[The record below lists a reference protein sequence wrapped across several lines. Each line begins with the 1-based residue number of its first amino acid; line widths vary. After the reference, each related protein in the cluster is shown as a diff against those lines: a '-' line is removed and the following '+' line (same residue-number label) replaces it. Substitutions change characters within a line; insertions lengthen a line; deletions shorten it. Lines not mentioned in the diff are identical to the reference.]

1 MIARGARR
9 RGNAEAT
16 PQSTPVAM
24 PDPGLRGYN
33 RAMGMK
39 LAAGDP
45 LPSVGLR
52 ATDGFLLNL
61 RTFVTKQPALIL
73 FFGGPTLS
81 GAARRRGLKTIEA
94 LANGHERL
102 HQAGIAVAGISC
114 DSEEQQSEFV
124 AKHQLPFLLLSDER
138 RSAVEMLGIDT
149 VADGEN
155 VNVAQPVAV
164 AVDRD
169 GIIRSVIDRIEPDA
183 LVDRAVRAL
192 CEPIPAAAEDAS
204 TGS

>member
-1 MIARGARR
+1 M
-9 RGNAEAT
+9 
-16 PQSTPVAM
+16 S
-24 PDPGLRGYN
+24 
-33 RAMGMK
+33 MK
-39 LAAGDP
+39 LAVGDP

-61 RTFVTKQPALIL
+61 RSNVTKQPALIL
-73 FFGGPTLS
+73 FFGAPTLS
-81 GAARRRGLKTIEA
+81 GAARRRGLKAIEA
-94 LANGHERL
+94 LASGYERL
-102 HQAGIAVAGISC
+102 REAGIAVVGISC
-114 DSEEQQSEFV
+114 DSEQQQIEFR

-155 VNVAQPVAV
+155 VNVAQPVAL

-169 GIIRSVIDRIEPDA
+169 GVFRAIIDRIDPET
-183 LVDRAVRAL
+183 LVDQAVRAL
-192 CEPIPAAAEDAS
+192 SEPIPAAAEDAS